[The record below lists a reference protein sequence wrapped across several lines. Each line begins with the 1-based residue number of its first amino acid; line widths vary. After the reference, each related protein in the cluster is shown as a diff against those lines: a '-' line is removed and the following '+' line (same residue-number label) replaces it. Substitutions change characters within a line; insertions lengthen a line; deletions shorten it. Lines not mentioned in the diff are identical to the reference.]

1 MTAESHGGAITSILT
16 ETRVFPPPPAF
27 AREALVSSLEEYQ
40 ALWDRAKDDPE
51 GFWGELASE
60 ELRKGFLKLKR
71 TVQERM
77 SLKDPNELGR
87 IAELVNSKSISSSID
102 FFFFSEGHESWVS
115 PDLRLE
121 RGDFRTV
128 DVARKR
134 IFGEPVIPGLPRE
147 LHRGKYESVVKC
159 LNGRLMV
166 PYTYAV
172 SRALDLPLVH
182 STNQRG
188 PSGESSTR
196 MPISSMRF
204 RISSHQ
210 RVLT

>member
-1 MTAESHGGAITSILT
+1 MNLGPASR
-16 ETRVFPPPPAF
+16 RVAF
-27 AREALVSSLEEYQ
+27 VTNLCPHYCRPLFELLDKRLE
-40 ALWDRAKDDPE
+40 
-51 GFWGELASE
+51 
-60 ELRKGFLKLKR
+60 
-71 TVQERM
+71 
-77 SLKDPNELGR
+77 
-87 IAELVNSKSISSSID
+87 ID

-172 SRALDLPLVH
+172 SRALDLPLVLWTGMWSH
-182 STNQRG
+182 PTTAFHRL
-188 PSGESSTR
+188 TR
-196 MPISSMRF
+196 SLTK
-204 RISSHQ
+204 RI
-210 RVLT
+210 